1 MGLISQILTFP
12 LAPVRGTAWVLD
24 QVLLAAE
31 RDYYDPE
38 SVRGQ
43 LAELEQAL
51 LSGAIDEDEFDRRE
65 DELLDRLEVCE
76 AYQERLRKNS

>member
-1 MGLISQILTFP
+1 MGLISQILTLP

-24 QVLLAAE
+24 QVVLAAE

-38 SVRGQ
+38 LVRGQ
-43 LAELEQAL
+43 LAELEQEL

-65 DELLDRLEVCE
+65 DDLLDRLEICE
-76 AYQERLRKNS
+76 AYQERLKNNS